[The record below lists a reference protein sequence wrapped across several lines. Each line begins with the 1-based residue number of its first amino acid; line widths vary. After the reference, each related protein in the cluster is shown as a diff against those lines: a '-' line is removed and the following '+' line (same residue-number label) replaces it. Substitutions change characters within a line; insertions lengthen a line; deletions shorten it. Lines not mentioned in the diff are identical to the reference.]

1 MNTKDIIQEAAEAY
15 DGSGMSTD
23 TFSGIVD
30 FFLTHAKEKHGAELV
45 KVEVDDEEVIDM
57 LCWKIV
63 KKEETI
69 ESIFDQALAIGREQG
84 RKEVQDWYGAYKA
97 NEPLKQERD
106 TLQQRVKELEESL
119 EVRDKQIELMESQL
133 EDYRGEDE

>member
-84 RKEVQDWYGAYKA
+84 RKEAEQPIDFTKIGVDPKIFF
-97 NEPLKQERD
+97 KQKPPKTD
-106 TLQQRVKELEESL
+106 L
-119 EVRDKQIELMESQL
+119 
-133 EDYRGEDE
+133 